1 MAVPDRPVDSRA
13 AGARAVDGRAVL
25 LPAAVVG
32 FGLGA
37 FADGIVLH
45 SLLQWHHLV
54 SGRVGLGTP
63 EGMTQNMRADGW
75 FQAACWVVVALGVL
89 WSWRRLLAAPP
100 APPVPLA
107 ALLGAALV
115 GWGAFH
121 VVDQVVF
128 HLLLHA
134 HHIRSGPHAELYDWG
149 YTGLGLLIALAGL
162 PLLRRREHVPVA

>member
-1 MAVPDRPVDSRA
+1 M
-13 AGARAVDGRAVL
+13 AGAAHVDDPRAVL
-25 LPAAVVG
+25 LPAGVIG

-54 SGRVGLGTP
+54 SGRVDLGTP
-63 EGMTQNMRADGW
+63 EGMTENMRADGW
-75 FQAACWVVVALGVL
+75 FQAACWLVVALGTL
-89 WSWRRLLAAPP
+89 WLWRSRLAAPAVALP
-100 APPVPLA
+100 

-121 VVDQVVF
+121 VVDQVLF
-128 HLLLHA
+128 HLALHA
-134 HHIRSGPHAELYDWG
+134 HHIHGGPHAQFYDWG
-149 YTGLGLLIALAGL
+149 YTALGLLIALAGL